1 MSVQAQQRSQT
12 SLLRQ
17 WRRVILR
24 QSYLFALL
32 LLLMAVLV
40 NALLQPNFF
49 RPTVLNGNLQSF
61 LPLILL
67 ASGQAVVIIGGGVDL
82 SIGSI
87 VSLVSVVTVHALGTN
102 PGAGQ
107 IALAFALGLAVGL
120 LAGALNGFCVASLR
134 FQPVVTTFA
143 TSSIFAGL
151 ALWIMPSAG
160 GSVPPDVMNLYL
172 ASPLGLP
179 LTLWI
184 VVLVLIAWN
193 LLCST
198 RYGRYLYAV
207 GGNALSAYVSGV
219 PVAVVQLSTYVIA
232 GLMAALSAFTLVLST
247 GTGDPLIGGPMM
259 LESIVAVVIGGTRL
273 GGGQGGLTGAVFG
286 VVILGLFLNIIA
298 FANVPAWWQTL
309 VNAAI
314 MVLALAG
321 SNLIPLLRRRA
332 I

>member
-1 MSVQAQQRSQT
+1 MSVQVQQRSPAAP
-12 SLLRQ
+12 LRQ
-17 WRRVILR
+17 WRRLLLR
-24 QSYLFALL
+24 QNYLFALIL
-32 LLLMAVLV
+32 LILAIVI

-61 LPLILL
+61 LPLMLL
-67 ASGQAVVIIGGGVDL
+67 AAGQAVVIIGGGIDL

-87 VSLVSVVTVHALGTN
+87 VSLVSVVTVHTLGTN
-102 PGAGQ
+102 PGGGQ
-107 IALAFALGLAVGL
+107 IALAFLLGLLAGL
-120 LAGALNGFCVASLR
+120 LAGALNGICVAYLR
-134 FQPVVTTFA
+134 FQPIVTTFA
-143 TSSIFAGL
+143 TSSVFAGL

-160 GSVPPDVMNLYL
+160 GSVPPDLMNLYL
-172 ASPLGLP
+172 ANPLGLP

-184 VVLVLIAWN
+184 VVLLLIAWN

-207 GGNALSAYVSGV
+207 GGNAMSAYVSGV
-219 PVAVVQLSTYVIA
+219 PVALVQLTSYVIA

-273 GGGQGGLTGAVFG
+273 SGGQGGVTGALLG
-286 VVILGLFLNIIA
+286 VVILGLILNIIA
-298 FANVPAWWQTL
+298 FANVPTWWQTL

-321 SNLIPLLRRRA
+321 SSLIPLLRRRFT
-332 I
+332 